1 MISYNVSLFTSNR
14 HPCARA
20 QGSLPRLLLP
30 PPSLSISSEPSREF
44 VRVSAS
50 LKNHILLCVLFFID
64 FFLHKLQLLPN
75 NTINRYFLPPLS
87 SLPPSSPLP
96 VGKRAISPIEGII
109 DRYRLLPPLLLPFQS
124 FGKSPLPPR
133 LVSTSVLVRGERKKY
148 RAMSSRIYI
157 FHQYIFAL
165 FLRPSLPFPPPPPAL
180 LSMYV

>member
-20 QGSLPRLLLP
+20 RIAPRLLLP
-30 PPSLSISSEPSREF
+30 PPSLSIFSEPSREF

-64 FFLHKLQLLPN
+64 FFY
-75 NTINRYFLPPLS
+75 TSYSYFLIILLIDTSFRPSPLS
-87 SLPPSSPLP
+87 PPPSPLP
-96 VGKRAISPIEGII
+96 VEKRAISPIEGII
-109 DRYRLLPPLLLPFQS
+109 DRFRLLPPLLLPFQS

-133 LVSTSVLVRGERKKY
+133 LVSTLVLVRGERKKY

-165 FLRPSLPFPPPPPAL
+165 FLRPSLPSPFPPPRYYL
-180 LSMYV
+180 CTSS